1 MKKRILCLFTAVIMC
16 LSLCACT
23 NSEAKSE
30 LWDNAL
36 YTENTELGNGKKT
49 LTIDVIAEEKNV
61 TFTVN
66 TDKETLGEALIEHEL
81 IAGDEGPYGLYV
93 KFVNGIE
100 ADYDK
105 TQTYWGVT
113 KNGESMMTGV
123 DQEKITDGGKYE
135 FTYTK

>member
-1 MKKRILCLFTAVIMC
+1 MKRRILSLILAVVMC
-16 LSLCACT
+16 AALCACGS
-23 NSEAKSE
+23 NEESS

-36 YTENTELGNGKKT
+36 YTENAEIGNGEKT
-49 LTIDVIAEEKNV
+49 LTIDVIAEEKTV
-61 TFTVN
+61 TITVN
-66 TDKETLGEALIEHEL
+66 TDKDTLGEALIDCGL

-105 TQTYWGVT
+105 TQTYWGIT
-113 KNGESMMTGV
+113 KNGESVMTGV
-123 DQEKITDGGKYE
+123 DQIEISDGEKYE

>member
-1 MKKRILCLFTAVIMC
+1 MKRILCLFAAIIMC

-23 NSEAKSE
+23 NNQAESS

-36 YTENTELGNGKKT
+36 YTENTELGSGEKT
-49 LTIDVIAEEKNV
+49 LTVDVSAEEKTV

-66 TDKETLGEALIEHEL
+66 TDEDTLGEALIDCGL
-81 IAGDEGPYGLYV
+81 IAGDKGPYGLYV
-93 KFVNGIE
+93 KLVNGIE

-105 TQTYWGVT
+105 TKTYWGVT
-113 KNGESMMTGV
+113 KNGESVMTGV
-123 DQEKITDGGKYE
+123 DAEKITDGGKYE

>member
-1 MKKRILCLFTAVIMC
+1 MRRILCLFTALIMC

-23 NSEAKSE
+23 QNEAKSS
-30 LWDNAL
+30 LWDDAL
-36 YTENTELGNGKKT
+36 YTENTELGDGEKT
-49 LTIDVIAEEKNV
+49 LTIDVSAEEKTV
-61 TFTVN
+61 TFTVK
-66 TDKETLGEALIEHEL
+66 TDKDTLGEALIDCGL

-113 KNGESMMTGV
+113 KNGESVMTGV
-123 DQEKITDGGKYE
+123 DLEEIKDGAKYE

>member
-1 MKKRILCLFTAVIMC
+1 MKRFLCLFTALIIC
-16 LSLCACT
+16 LTICACG
-23 NSEAKSE
+23 NNDSKSD

-36 YTENTELGNGKKT
+36 YNENTELGNGEKT
-49 LTIDVIAEEKNV
+49 LTIDVIAEEKTV

-66 TDKETLGEALIEHEL
+66 TDKDTLGEALMDCGL

-113 KNGESMMTGV
+113 KNGESVMTGV
-123 DQEKITDGGKYE
+123 DQEEITDSDKYE

>member
-1 MKKRILCLFTAVIMC
+1 MKRILCLFTALIMC
-16 LSLCACT
+16 LSLCACAQ
-23 NSEAKSE
+23 NEAKSS

-36 YTENTELGNGKKT
+36 YTENTQIGKGDKT
-49 LTIDVIAEEKNV
+49 LTIDVSAEEKTV
-61 TFTVN
+61 TITVS
-66 TDKETLGEALIEHEL
+66 TDKDTLGEALIDCGL

-113 KNGESMMTGV
+113 KNGESVMTGV
-123 DQEKITDGGKYE
+123 DLEKITDGAKYE

>member
-1 MKKRILCLFTAVIMC
+1 MKRIICLFTTLIMC
-16 LSLCACT
+16 LSLCACDNNDT
-23 NSEAKSE
+23 KSS

-36 YTENTELGNGKKT
+36 YTENTQIGNGEKT
-49 LTIDVIAEEKNV
+49 LTIDVIAEEKTV
-61 TFTVN
+61 TVIVN
-66 TDKETLGEALIEHEL
+66 TDKDTLGEALIDCGL

-93 KFVNGIE
+93 KYVNGIE

-113 KNGESMMTGV
+113 KNGESVMTGV
-123 DQEKITDGGKYE
+123 DLEEITNGAKYE

>member
-1 MKKRILCLFTAVIMC
+1 MC
-16 LSLCACT
+16 LSLCACG
-23 NSEAKSE
+23 NNEKSG
-30 LWDNAL
+30 LWENAL
-36 YTENTELGNGKKT
+36 YTENTELGSGEKT
-49 LTIDVIAEEKNV
+49 LTVAVSAEEKTV
-61 TFTVN
+61 TFTVK
-66 TDKETLGEALIEHEL
+66 TDKDNLGEALIDCGL

-113 KNGESMMTGV
+113 KNGESVMTGV
-123 DQEKITDGGKYE
+123 DLEKITDGDKYE